1 MATINKKLIELCKA
15 KLVREKSEILNRIKD
30 FRTEI
35 QNQKLSGDEIDQST
49 TVLIEN
55 QLLAQNQRLRFQL
68 SEIERALYRIQL
80 GQYGFC
86 EETCEPIEEARLK
99 AMPWT
104 RLSAE
109 GAEIRE
115 SLNSHFA

>member
-1 MATINKKLIELCKA
+1 MTRVNKEFVDACKTRLIG
-15 KLVREKSEILNRIKD
+15 EKTEILNKIKE
-30 FRTEI
+30 FRSEI

-68 SEIERALYRIQL
+68 AEIERALYRIQL
-80 GQYGFC
+80 GQYGYC

-99 AMPWT
+99 VIPWT

-109 GAEIRE
+109 GAEIRD
-115 SLNSHFA
+115 SLKTQFA